1 MVRLHSSQP
10 FRRVMRSGQIVA
22 SNDSFIEELI
32 NDEDYM
38 FTDDFRLL
46 TKIAPNGK
54 LQESF
59 REKCV
64 YSGKEGYKILTYKR
78 RKLSYHRVIY
88 RKFVGPLE
96 ADLVINHIDG
106 NPSNNS
112 PDNLELVTQ
121 SNNVL
126 HKFSMR

>member
-1 MVRLHSSQP
+1 
-10 FRRVMRSGQIVA
+10 MRSGQIVA
-22 SNDSFIEELI
+22 SNDSLIEELL

-38 FTDDFRLL
+38 FSSDFKLL
-46 TKIAPNGK
+46 TRRAANGH
-54 LQESF
+54 LVESF

-64 YSGKEGYKILTYKR
+64 YSGKDGYKILTYKK

-88 RKFVGPLE
+88 RKFKGKLE
-96 ADLVINHIDG
+96 PDLVINHIDG

-121 SNNVL
+121 CYNVL
-126 HKFSMR
+126 HKFRMR